1 MTRLNFLANAEFNRH
16 RCPTMVWDSPS
27 DGRIA
32 LLWGCEIE
40 GPCYTATQPQV
51 SMGDLV
57 YKNRWPMFPLS
68 SGWYSLTHFTLLIF
82 ALIVIFYPT
91 CLKLHSQLSIIFFL
105 ATGAIAPVIG
115 LPLPSGKGPSGSSS
129 SASGTVNPLQ

>member
-1 MTRLNFLANAEFNRH
+1 
-16 RCPTMVWDSPS
+16 MVWDSPS

-40 GPCYTATQPQV
+40 GTVTPQLNHRYQWETWFIKTGGQCFHFLQSGINSFYTIDFCV
-51 SMGDLV
+51 DRNFLFNM
-57 YKNRWPMFPLS
+57 
-68 SGWYSLTHFTLLIF
+68 
-82 ALIVIFYPT
+82 
-91 CLKLHSQLSIIFFL
+91 LHSQLSIIFVL

-129 SASGTVNPLQ
+129 STSGTVNPLQ